1 MTSAVHLKTI
11 LGATLLVPF
20 AAFAAD
26 AAAGKAIGKLLE
38 GGELQ
43 CEPSMPVFCANI
55 HVSCA
60 IPSSIKSFPFRLRA
74 VRDRG
79 SITAPASADADVVQ
93 PYRDGP
99 RITWAADDTYVIL
112 EPREGKGYLKF
123 NADGSYNI
131 RYYLR
136 NDVWMVR
143 GSCE

>member
-1 MTSAVHLKTI
+1 MRSAILLGTI
-11 LGATLLVPF
+11 LLAPV
-20 AAFAAD
+20 AANAAE
-26 AAAGKAIGKLLE
+26 AAGKSIGKLLE
-38 GGELQ
+38 GGELA

-79 SITAPASADADVVQ
+79 SITAPSTADADVVQ

-99 RITWAADDTYVIL
+99 RITWATDDTYVIL

-143 GSCE
+143 GNCE